1 VPVWTRSQGCEDG
14 ITILSESRIAFD
26 SFLSDADGMHHRG
39 VVASTEATADCGK
52 ALATEFTSQMHGDS
66 SRDRHRSSSGT
77 SHKIIGHEPVMT
89 GGRRQDS
96 SNRGLQIS
104 SCRIN
109 SYRPNCHIPH
119 GYHKPRSQSRS
130 DRFREIATALRLMR
144 QAADNA
150 APRFTDAVKK
160 VRQSIKMVFCR
171 ELCDAIN
178 QHKASGDPAAMD
190 TVKFITCSRIKIV
203 SQSIGIDQQASLTI
217 ARAIVLQ
224 PLPVLLNVSQ
234 ENSSRCCCSSQHQ
247 RAVVARIVGQQRCD
261 PQAEQVEFTANQA
274 TGSASRVTTLGESPH
289 GGVNSL
295 SPKCPKRA

>member
-171 ELCDAIN
+171 ELC
-178 QHKASGDPAAMD
+178 ASGDPAAMD